1 MPTKKVKS
9 PKAKAEKKT
18 RPQPKTPRLSALTA
32 AAQVLRKARRP
43 MNCRELIDTMAAKRL
58 WTSPQGKTPHATLH
72 AAISR
77 EIGTKGA
84 EARFRKAAADRG
96 KFESVGAA

>member
-1 MPTKKVKS
+1 
-9 PKAKAEKKT
+9 
-18 RPQPKTPRLSALTA
+18 LTA

-43 MNCRELIDTMAAKRL
+43 MNCRELIETMVAKRL
-58 WTSPQGKTPHATLH
+58 RTSPQGKTPHATLH

-84 EARFRKAAADRG
+84 DARFRKATDAGSSKAPAPPNPVSQVRSQEVIPVEYASRNG
-96 KFESVGAA
+96 RSN